1 MAQIKC
7 AKCECINNEGT
18 EHCTRCGTL
27 LPRLRISPAPNG
39 EVAPQLHEANTLF
52 RPGQVVAGRYT
63 IIGIIGR
70 GGMGCIYR
78 VRDNVLQEDV
88 ALKTLLPQFL
98 REKMI
103 VDRFFNEARIA
114 RALSHPN
121 IVRVHDIGMSNG
133 MLYISME
140 LVRGRSL
147 RAMLEQIPPGQRL
160 PARTTLHIID
170 ELCAALEYAHHHT
183 IHRDIKPENVMIGED
198 GAVKLMD
205 FGISK
210 LMDAQGLTSTAM
222 IMGTPYYMSPEQQRN
237 SANVDARAD
246 IYSVGV
252 MLYEILTGN
261 VPTGVPKPASQLMQE
276 VPPALDPIVAKC
288 VDPNP
293 KERYANVTELRTALR
308 QIRDLLE
315 TGDERERLNFEKK
328 QKTKQRLRLVT
339 GWILILGIIIGAGF
353 GLANAEK
360 SRKALLN
367 AQPNLTTSETP
378 LPPEGFA
385 EFISL
390 IPKLRARAV
399 TESQKSDRAAKWLT
413 SADTQWKRAQELAEQ
428 RDPFAPQEALA
439 AAQIYYGI
447 TVCPPTMVLVPA
459 GEVLLDDGVTR
470 ENVYLDTF
478 LIDVHEITNGEFLK
492 FCTETQWRP
501 TSALAIAPQDLPI
514 AGITFYDAQAYAAW
528 SGQATTLP
536 RMLPTEAQWARA
548 AFGKPENPNDPM
560 PSTVYPWGDQ
570 WESDA
575 ANLLDS
581 EKAAPKIMPV
591 GACEKDTTWSGC
603 GDMTGNVSEWT
614 RTRYAAFP
622 YDPAD
627 GRDDLDVPWFGV
639 PLSVRGGSYRD
650 TATAT
655 LQIRRA
661 IPYET
666 ALDTIGFR
674 CVSELPRHIEDFH

>member
-1 MAQIKC
+1 MTQIKC
-7 AKCECINNEGT
+7 AKCEFINREGM
-18 EHCTRCGTL
+18 ERCTRCGTP
-27 LPRLRISPAPNG
+27 LPRVRISAAPDA
-39 EVAPQLHEANTLF
+39 VAAPVQQGTDTVF

-121 IVRVHDIGMSNG
+121 IVRVHDIGTSNG

-147 RAMLEQIPPGQRL
+147 RAMLEQIPAGQRL

-183 IHRDIKPENVMIGED
+183 IHRDIKPENIMIGED
-198 GAVKLMD
+198 GSVKLMD

-222 IMGTPYYMSPEQQRN
+222 VMGTPYYMSPEQQRN

-252 MLYEILTGN
+252 VLYEILTGN
-261 VPTGVPKPASQLMQE
+261 VPTGVPKPASQLMRE

-293 KERYANVTELRTALR
+293 KERYANVAELRAALR
-308 QIRDLLE
+308 QIMSLLE
-315 TGDERERLNFEKK
+315 SGDEHERIAIEKK
-328 QKTKQRLRLVT
+328 QKAEQRQRVVT
-339 GWILILGIIIGAGF
+339 TWILILAILLGSGF
-353 GLANAEK
+353 FLMKAENK
-360 SRKALLN
+360 RKADIN
-367 AQPNLTTSETP
+367 SSQNPVTSETP
-378 LPPEGFA
+378 TKPEGFSRF
-385 EFISL
+385 ESL
-390 IPKLRARAV
+390 IPSLRVRA
-399 TESQKSDRAAKWLT
+399 EKEAQKSERATKWLRT
-413 SADTQWKRAQELAEQ
+413 ADAQWKHAQEMATQ
-428 RDPFAPQEALA
+428 RDPLVAEEALV
-439 AAQIYYGI
+439 AAQLFYGI
-447 TVCPPTMVLVPA
+447 TVCPPTMVLIPA
-459 GEVLLDDGVTR
+459 GEVILDDGTAR
-470 ENVYLDTF
+470 GRVYVDPF
-478 LIDVHEITNGEFLK
+478 LIDIQEITNGEFLK
-492 FCTETQWRP
+492 FCTETQWRA
-501 TSALAIAPQDLPI
+501 TSVLAMAPPDLPV
-514 AGITFYDAQAYAAW
+514 ANVTFYDAQAYAAW
-528 SGQATTLP
+528 SGKAISLV

-548 AFGKPENPNDPM
+548 AYGEPTSPTDPKP
-560 PSTVYPWGDQ
+560 SSIFPWGEQ
-570 WESDA
+570 WESGA

-581 EKAAPKIMPV
+581 SNAVPEIKPV
-591 GACEKDTTWSGC
+591 GSCEKDTTLTGC
-603 GDMTGNVSEWT
+603 RDMVGNVSEWT
-614 RTRYAAFP
+614 RTLFAALP
-622 YDPAD
+622 YSSSD
-627 GRDDLDVPWFGV
+627 GRDDPAVPWFGV
-639 PLSVRGGSYRD
+639 HLTVRGGSYRD
-650 TATAT
+650 VAPIT
-655 LQIRRA
+655 LLIRRA

-666 ALDTIGFR
+666 SLDTIGFR
-674 CVSELPRHIEDFH
+674 CVAELPRRIEDFR